1 MHHVGTQTITTER
14 LVLRRFTLEDA
25 DAMFRNWCSD
35 DEVTRYLTWP
45 SHASVDETREVLAS
59 WVQDYENASFYQWA
73 IELRNLGEPIGSISC
88 VELDEDLSSIEVGYC
103 IGTRWWHQGIMTEAL
118 AAVIDF
124 FFGTVQAHRVWLEHD
139 VNNPRSGSV
148 MQACGLTYE
157 GTLRQADRNNQGI
170 VDTCIYSILE
180 DEWKRA
186 VVLGG

>member
-1 MHHVGTQTITTER
+1 MHHVGTQTITTKR
-14 LVLRRFTLEDA
+14 LVLRRSKLEDA

-186 VVLGG
+186 GVLGG